1 MTHLR
6 LRTQLFIATLL
17 IISGLAGSL
26 LFIIRRTVGVET
38 DRQVRDGAEAS
49 VRAFESVQRQRE
61 FQLSRTAAILADL
74 PTLKALMTT
83 EDPLTIQD
91 GSTAFWRLA
100 GSDLFVLATHD
111 AEVVAMHLSKPG
123 WSVANAK
130 HDLRRSIEQA
140 EEASWWYDDG
150 RLYWVFVRP
159 ITAGSGSTSEQL
171 GSLAV
176 GYQID
181 GTVAK
186 QLAVVA
192 GYQIALA
199 IGDNVIA
206 STLSPR
212 EETDLHRI
220 TGISDA
226 STNISPRKTSLGG
239 SDYAFS
245 SVLLHG
251 SLPSPVRCF
260 VLMPLIPVNTFI
272 AHLNHTIYLVGI
284 SAVIVG
290 ALLFGFV
297 SRTITQPLENLV
309 AGVRALAAGDF
320 VYSIVPKGSSEIVDL
335 SKAFAKMREELLT
348 SQRQRIEAERIAAL
362 GRAASSISHDL
373 RHYLA
378 AVVANAEFLYEA
390 EGMNLNRSEVYE
402 EIMTASNQ
410 MTDLIDSMR
419 ELAHQNSS
427 LSPESA
433 GLDQVLR
440 HAIDAVRVR
449 PEFCSSKITLTL
461 DQEAQGVFDSK
472 KLERAFVNLVIN
484 ACEATS
490 GGDSHI
496 NIEVRVREDLFEIRI
511 IDNGGGI
518 PEEIRGS
525 LFDPFVSYGKTNGTG
540 LGLAIASKII
550 NDHGGSTS
558 IENTSV
564 SGTTVLVILPR
575 SPRPAA
581 PAVPSGVVM

>member
-1 MTHLR
+1 MTPLR

-38 DRQVRDGAEAS
+38 DRQVRDGTEAS

-61 FQLSRTAAILADL
+61 FQLSRTAAMLADL

-83 EDPLTIQD
+83 RDALTIQD
-91 GSTAFWRLA
+91 GSSAFWRLA

-111 AEVVAMHLSKPG
+111 SEVVALHLSKPG
-123 WSVANAK
+123 WSAANAK
-130 HDLRRSIEQA
+130 RDLRRSIEQG

-171 GSLAV
+171 GLLAV

-181 GTVAK
+181 STVAK

-199 IGDNVIA
+199 TGDNVIA
-206 STLSPR
+206 STLSQR
-212 EETDLHRI
+212 EETELRRI
-220 TGISDA
+220 IAVDDFSA
-226 STNISPRKTSLGG
+226 NFSPREISLSG

-245 SVLLHG
+245 SILLHG

-260 VLMPLIPVNTFI
+260 VLMPLLPVNSFI

-297 SRTITQPLENLV
+297 SRTITRPLENLV

-320 VYSIVPKGSSEIVDL
+320 AYSIVPKGSREVVDL
-335 SKAFAKMREELLT
+335 SEAFAKMREELLT
-348 SQRQRIEAERIAAL
+348 SQEERIEAERIAAL

-390 EGMNLNRSEVYE
+390 EGMNLNRSEVYQ

-419 ELAHQNSS
+419 ELAHQGSS
-427 LSPESA
+427 LSREPA
-433 GLDQVLR
+433 VLDQILR
-440 HAIDAVRVR
+440 HAIEAVRVR
-449 PEFCSSKITLTL
+449 PEFRSSTITLAL
-461 DQEAQGVFDSK
+461 DHEAEGVFDSK

-484 ACEATS
+484 ACEATA
-490 GGDSHI
+490 GRDSQVTI
-496 NIEVRVREDLFEIRI
+496 DVRAKRELFEIRVA
-511 IDNGGGI
+511 DNGPGI
-518 PEEIRGS
+518 PDEIRGS
-525 LFDPFVSYGKTNGTG
+525 LFDPFVSYGKSNGTG
-540 LGLAIASKII
+540 LGLAIVSKII
-550 NDHGGSTS
+550 HDHGGSTS
-558 IENTSV
+558 IESTSRA
-564 SGTTVLVILPR
+564 GTTMLVILPR
-575 SPRPAA
+575 SPRPVA
-581 PAVPSGVVM
+581 PEVPSAMT